1 MRGIVIG
8 IKSTSTASHITFD
21 LYTHRKSAKKLVL
34 KRENRRKLVF
44 SFRNNLGTQSGT

>member
-21 LYTHRKSAKKLVL
+21 LYTHRKSAKKIGS
-34 KRENRRKLVF
+34 KK
-44 SFRNNLGTQSGT
+44 GKPTQTSLFF